1 MEKLLRLIWILV
13 SIGLSIFIIIKLIDI
28 GISIKY
34 EVEEPLMKGED
45 LYLVEKSRLFNDLA
59 FVYKMFLL
67 YILFSLVIQV
77 RSLVRLVSNKN
88 EK

>member
-1 MEKLLRLIWILV
+1 MEKILRLIWILV
-13 SIGLSIFIIIKLIDI
+13 SIGLSIFIILKLIDI

-45 LYLVEKSRLFNDLA
+45 LYLIEKSRLFNDLA

-67 YILFSLVIQV
+67 YITFGLVFQV
-77 RSLVRLVSNKN
+77 RSLARLVSNKN

>member
-45 LYLVEKSRLFNDLA
+45 LYLIEKSRLFNDLA